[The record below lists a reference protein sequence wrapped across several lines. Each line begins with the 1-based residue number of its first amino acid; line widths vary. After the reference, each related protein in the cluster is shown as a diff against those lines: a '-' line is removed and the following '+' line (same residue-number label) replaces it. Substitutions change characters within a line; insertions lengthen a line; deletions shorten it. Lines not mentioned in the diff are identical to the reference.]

1 MPPVDATRGST
12 RRFYQEGG
20 LAIVF
25 FLLPPEEYHPLATYS
40 SVVRKTPWMRGEFRV
55 AWTTAAIRRSV
66 ELYVHSAHEQTSRSL
81 VLRRVRSGRP
91 SSEDI
96 ARGIAE
102 SNGACDEE
110 RWYHHSPQKAVT
122 TAALRARNIFLF
134 TAAKRFA
141 YLRWSCLID
150 VRNSLLYQNSLR
162 HSWEEQHY
170 VAPGTRCT
178 GYRGSADTPPIS
190 DNNLRL
196 TMVLVKNTYKTPFWE
211 PGDDLLPTTELCST
225 SISVAT

>member
-1 MPPVDATRGST
+1 MSVLGFLSKLRDTSAARVLHSSWKRYRSVPPVDATRGST

-110 RWYHHSPQKAVT
+110 R
-122 TAALRARNIFLF
+122 
-134 TAAKRFA
+134 
-141 YLRWSCLID
+141 
-150 VRNSLLYQNSLR
+150 
-162 HSWEEQHY
+162 
-170 VAPGTRCT
+170 
-178 GYRGSADTPPIS
+178 
-190 DNNLRL
+190 
-196 TMVLVKNTYKTPFWE
+196 
-211 PGDDLLPTTELCST
+211 
-225 SISVAT
+225 